1 MTHHDAARDLRACF
15 RGPVHEPGSASYDAE
30 RATYGG
36 TLDAR
41 PALIA
46 EALSAADVQN
56 ALLIAR
62 GRSLPFAVQS
72 TGHGTLTAC
81 DGGVLVK
88 TGRMAEVLV
97 DPARRVARVG
107 AGATMGQVILAAAPF
122 GLAPVAG
129 SHASVGAVGF
139 TLGGG
144 MGPLAR
150 QFGYGAD
157 NLLRAEVVL
166 ADGSLAQA
174 GPDRNPDLF
183 WALRGA
189 GANFGVVTSVE
200 IRLHPV
206 ARVFAGTATFPIAHA
221 EQALARFRDLS
232 AVLPRELGISMT
244 LVRSAADRAID
255 SPALVVRACYA
266 GDADDA
272 VRALLPLYRAAGT
285 PLADELRSL
294 SYAQAGEALGGVPPR
309 QFELFADLPDA
320 LIDAAVDSVR
330 RPLGAD
336 AVDARLWGGA
346 IADPGAGAGPVGHR
360 DAPFSLTID
369 GTDDAA
375 ASLRPFATGGS
386 FLNSLGDQRRT
397 ADAYTAAD
405 WAQLRALKSEW
416 DPDNVFGR
424 SHNIAPATVAP
435 AGRPPMNFGAPAS
448 HTGRTYKV
456 AT

>member
-1 MTHHDAARDLRACF
+1 MTQHDAARELRACS
-15 RGPVHEPGSASYDAE
+15 RGPVHEPGSAAYDVE
-30 RATYGG
+30 RATYSGA
-36 TLDAR
+36 LDSR

-56 ALLIAR
+56 AVLIAQ

-72 TGHGTLTAC
+72 TGHGTLSGC

-107 AGATMGQVILAAAPF
+107 AGATMGQVIQAAAPF

-129 SHASVGAVGF
+129 SHGSVGVVGF

-144 MGPLAR
+144 MGPLSR

-166 ADGSLAQA
+166 ADGTLVHASA
-174 GPDRNPDLF
+174 DRNPDLF

-206 ARVFAGTATFPIAHA
+206 AGVFAGTVTFPIARA
-221 EQALARFRDLS
+221 AQALARFRDLS
-232 AVLPRELGISMT
+232 AVLPRELGIAMS
-244 LVRSAADRAID
+244 LVRSAAG
-255 SPALVVRACYA
+255 SPALVVRACYS
-266 GDADDA
+266 GDPDDA

-285 PLADELRSL
+285 PLADELRSMP
-294 SYAQAGEALGGVPPR
+294 YAHAGEALGGIPPR
-309 QFELFADLPDA
+309 HFELCADLPDA

-330 RPLGAD
+330 RPLGA
-336 AVDARLWGGA
+336 
-346 IADPGAGAGPVGHR
+346 
-360 DAPFSLTID
+360 
-369 GTDDAA
+369 
-375 ASLRPFATGGS
+375 
-386 FLNSLGDQRRT
+386 
-397 ADAYTAAD
+397 
-405 WAQLRALKSEW
+405 E
-416 DPDNVFGR
+416 
-424 SHNIAPATVAP
+424 
-435 AGRPPMNFGAPAS
+435 
-448 HTGRTYKV
+448 
-456 AT
+456 